1 MKDQLVELIGKI
13 SSGCLPEDEILR
25 IATEAAEAYADPEAF
40 LAANPDINYDDTY
53 PIPLGEW
60 VVVGNLPDTVL
71 FQGDSYAELLEQIMA
86 SFSSEVPFNI
96 KPKQLLKSKPLSAL
110 NSIQVQLSSMNKD
123 VGGYV
128 LLNFSE
134 PLDDELQAVLV
145 YTCDLAQ
152 VMALCV
158 AVGIPA
164 APAYEALR
172 QAEQG

>member
-1 MKDQLVELIGKI
+1 MKELLVELVGKI

-25 IATEAAEAYADPEAF
+25 IANEADAAYADPEAF
-40 LAANPDINYDDTY
+40 LAANPDVNYDDTY

-60 VVVGNLPDTVL
+60 VVVGSLPDTVL

-86 SFSSEVPFNI
+86 SFSSDVPFNI
-96 KPKQLLKSKPLSAL
+96 KPKQLLKAKPLSAL

-145 YTCDLAQ
+145 YTCDLER

-158 AVGIPA
+158 EIGIPA
-164 APAYEALR
+164 APAYAALK
-172 QAEQG
+172 QALQE